1 MTFAS
6 EKYQYSSSFLWNL
19 EDSLSFQHQNTKK
32 VFILSSSP
40 SSKSNTTPPQPYGW
54 NSKVN
59 KFIAQKVIFAKY

>member
-32 VFILSSSP
+32 SFYIKFLSQQLRAI
-40 SSKSNTTPPQPYGW
+40 PPLPNLMDEIQRW
-54 NSKVN
+54 TNL
-59 KFIAQKVIFAKY
+59 